1 MKRWTVMLI
10 PHGQGNTRNLNL
22 YSLQIWALIGV
33 FALLSFMA
41 TFSFQRYAVARG
53 DVERLEQ
60 ENRDLG
66 MAAAEEPEQ
75 LDSGLTEAQKS
86 EIEQAM
92 RDEYEAR
99 LGAITSQLSELYDL
113 ETRFRTINGLPPKS
127 NQPAGF
133 VGATAESSGTGGGKG
148 GAPAL
153 GPDSEMELDDDA
165 LMRPPSVINGVYR
178 PSADLIVQE
187 INLRAESLREYEIA
201 SDARKDAIER
211 MPSVWPLRGRK
222 GIVTSKYGYRKDPFT
237 RDLSF
242 HDGYDISAP
251 YGSPV
256 VATARGKVVFAGWD
270 KYLGNCVR
278 VEHGNGLTT
287 VYGHLQKC
295 TVSEGDKVSRGDQIG
310 KLGSTG
316 RSTGAHVHYE
326 VRKSG
331 KALDPEKY
339 LGY

>member
-1 MKRWTVMLI
+1 
-10 PHGQGNTRNLNL
+10 
-22 YSLQIWALIGV
+22 
-33 FALLSFMA
+33 LLSFLA
-41 TFSFQRYAVARG
+41 AFSFQRYAVAQEN
-53 DVERLEQ
+53 VERLKV
-60 ENRDLG
+60 ENRELG
-66 MAAAEEPEQ
+66 MAVAAEPEQ
-75 LDSGLTEAQKS
+75 IDSGLSESQKA
-86 EIEQAM
+86 EIEQTM
-92 RDEYEAR
+92 RDEYETR
-99 LGAITSQLSELYDL
+99 LTAITSQLSELYDL

-133 VGATAESSGTGGGKG
+133 VGAATENSGTGGGKG
-148 GAPAL
+148 GAPAA
-153 GPDSEMELDDDA
+153 GPDSEMELADDA

-187 INLRAESLREYEIA
+187 INLRADSLRQYEIA
-201 SDARKDAIER
+201 SDAKKDAIER

-222 GIVTSKYGYRKDPFT
+222 GIVTSRYGYRKDPFT
-237 RDLSF
+237 RDLTF
-242 HDGYDISAP
+242 HDGFDISAA

-256 VATARGKVVFAGWD
+256 VATARGKIIFAGWD

-278 VEHGNGLTT
+278 IDHGNGLTT
-287 VYGHLQKC
+287 VYGHMQKC
-295 TVSEGDKVSRGDQIG
+295 TVSEGDKVSRGDQVG

>member
-22 YSLQIWALIGV
+22 YSLQIWAVVGV
-33 FALLSFMA
+33 FAVLMFVA
-41 TFSFQRYAVARG
+41 AYSFQRYNVAQA
-53 DVERLEQ
+53 DVERLEV
-60 ENRDLG
+60 ENRELG
-66 MAAAEEPEQ
+66 VAAAAEPVPV
-75 LDSGLTEAQKS
+75 DSGLSEAERT
-86 EIEQAM
+86 EIEQEM

-99 LGAITSQLSELYDL
+99 LAAITSQLSELYDL
-113 ETRFRTINGLPPKS
+113 ETRFRTINGLPPKA

-133 VGATAESSGTGGGKG
+133 VGTTENTGTGGKG
-148 GAPAL
+148 GAPDL
-153 GPDSEMELDDDA
+153 GPDAEMETSDDA

-187 INLRAESLREYEIA
+187 INLRMESLREYEIA

-211 MPSVWPLRGRK
+211 MPSIWPVRGRK
-222 GIVTSKYGYRKDPFT
+222 GIVTSRYGYRKDPFT

-242 HDGYDISAP
+242 HDGFDISAP
-251 YGSPV
+251 YGSPI
-256 VATARGKVVFAGWD
+256 VATARGKVVFSGWD
-270 KYLGNCVR
+270 KYLGNCVK
-278 VEHGNGLTT
+278 VDHGNGLTT
-287 VYGHLQKC
+287 VYGHMQKC
-295 TVSEGDKVSRGDQIG
+295 SVSEGDMVSRGEQVG

-316 RSTGAHVHYE
+316 RSTGAHIHYE